1 MNNLTVVPFKNDWK
15 EKEGALG
22 FKMRNDYLFRAFLQC
37 DNESLKAL
45 IASLL
50 YVDVSEI
57 TSAEITNPIILGAS
71 ADDKE
76 IRMDIHVILNK
87 QHPINIEM
95 QTYNRAGWK
104 ERSVLYACRGYDS
117 QKHGDSYEEHP
128 GFRQVTFCDYTLFAE
143 HPAFC
148 STYMLTSTDD
158 PHYIY
163 SDKISLTNIDMTR
176 IDLAS
181 ENDIRFGLVNWAKL
195 FMAETWEDFKM
206 LEEEN
211 KTTKEDYSSPWR
223 MTDEEI
229 MLERMRNIE
238 EGKQMWVSMEKK
250 LEEYKKEAEENKR
263 IICELEEHKKQI
275 DEERKRIDEI
285 YKISR
290 ELEEYEKRGKED
302 KEKIRELKERVAAL
316 EK

>member
-238 EGKQMWVSMEKK
+238 EGKQMWASMEKK

>member
-15 EKEGALG
+15 EKEGPLG

-128 GFRQVTFCDYTLFAE
+128 GFRQVTFCDYTLFVE
-143 HPAFC
+143 HPSFC

-163 SDKISLTNIDMTR
+163 SDKIRLTNIDMTR

-195 FMAETWEDFKM
+195 FMAETWEELKM
-206 LEEEN
+206 LAKKDKTIERAVSSAWQMTEEEII
-211 KTTKEDYSSPWR
+211 R
-223 MTDEEI
+223 
-229 MLERMRNIE
+229 ERMRNRE
-238 EGKQMWVSMEKK
+238 EGEQLWRSMEKE
-250 LEEYKKEAEENKR
+250 LEEYKKQSAEDRKRADEAEKKLL
-263 IICELEEHKKQI
+263 ELQAK
-275 DEERKRIDEI
+275 
-285 YKISR
+285 
-290 ELEEYEKRGKED
+290 L
-302 KEKIRELKERVAAL
+302 AAL

>member
-1 MNNLTVVPFKNDWK
+1 MNKLTVVPFKNDWK

-95 QTYNRAGWK
+95 QTYNRAGWQ

-128 GFRQVTFCDYTLFAE
+128 GFRQVTFCDYTLFVE
-143 HPAFC
+143 HPSFC

-163 SDKISLTNIDMTR
+163 SDKMSLININMTR
-176 IDLAS
+176 IDLATD
-181 ENDIRFGLVNWAKL
+181 NDIKFGLVNWAKL
-195 FMAETWEDFKM
+195 AAF
-206 LEEEN
+206 
-211 KTTKEDYSSPWR
+211 
-223 MTDEEI
+223 
-229 MLERMRNIE
+229 
-238 EGKQMWVSMEKK
+238 EK
-250 LEEYKKEAEENKR
+250 
-263 IICELEEHKKQI
+263 
-275 DEERKRIDEI
+275 
-285 YKISR
+285 
-290 ELEEYEKRGKED
+290 
-302 KEKIRELKERVAAL
+302 
-316 EK
+316 

>member
-117 QKHGDSYEEHP
+117 QKRGDSYEEHP
-128 GFRQVTFCDYTLFAE
+128 GFRQVTFCDYTLFVE
-143 HPAFC
+143 HPSFC

-163 SDKISLTNIDMTR
+163 SDKISLININMTR

-195 FMAETWEDFKM
+195 FMAETWEELKM
-206 LEEEN
+206 LAEKDQTIERAVSSAWQMTEEEII
-211 KTTKEDYSSPWR
+211 R
-223 MTDEEI
+223 
-229 MLERMRNIE
+229 ERMRNRE
-238 EGKQMWVSMEKK
+238 EGEQLWRSMEKQ
-250 LEEYKKEAEENKR
+250 LEEYKKQSAKYQEQSAEDRKRADEAEKKLL
-263 IICELEEHKKQI
+263 ELQAK
-275 DEERKRIDEI
+275 
-285 YKISR
+285 
-290 ELEEYEKRGKED
+290 L
-302 KEKIRELKERVAAL
+302 AAL

>member
-195 FMAETWEDFKM
+195 FMAETWEEPKM
-206 LEEEN
+206 LAEKDQTIERAVSSAWQMTEEEII
-211 KTTKEDYSSPWR
+211 R
-223 MTDEEI
+223 
-229 MLERMRNIE
+229 ERMRNRE
-238 EGKQMWVSMEKK
+238 EGEQLWRSMENNLRNIRSSLLNIRNNPLKTK
-250 LEEYKKEAEENKR
+250 SELTKQKR
-263 IICELEEHKKQI
+263 NFLNFKQ
-275 DEERKRIDEI
+275 
-285 YKISR
+285 S
-290 ELEEYEKRGKED
+290 
-302 KEKIRELKERVAAL
+302 
-316 EK
+316 

>member
-128 GFRQVTFCDYTLFAE
+128 GFRQVTFCDYTLFSE

-148 STYMLTSTDD
+148 STYMLTSADD

-163 SDKISLTNIDMTR
+163 SDKISLININMTR
-176 IDLAS
+176 IDLAT

-195 FMAETWEDFKM
+195 FMAETWEELKM
-206 LEEEN
+206 LAEKNKTIERAVSSAWQMTEEEII
-211 KTTKEDYSSPWR
+211 R
-223 MTDEEI
+223 
-229 MLERMRNIE
+229 ERMRNRE
-238 EGKQMWVSMEKK
+238 EGEQLWRSMEKQ
-250 LEEYKKEAEENKR
+250 LEEYKKQSAEDRKRADEAEKKLL
-263 IICELEEHKKQI
+263 ELQAK
-275 DEERKRIDEI
+275 
-285 YKISR
+285 
-290 ELEEYEKRGKED
+290 L
-302 KEKIRELKERVAAL
+302 AAL

>member
-117 QKHGDSYEEHP
+117 QKRGDSYEEHP
-128 GFRQVTFCDYTLFAE
+128 GFRQVTFCDYTLFVE
-143 HPAFC
+143 HPSFC

-195 FMAETWEDFKM
+195 FMAETWEELKM
-206 LEEEN
+206 LAEKDKTIERAVSSAWQMTEEEII
-211 KTTKEDYSSPWR
+211 R
-223 MTDEEI
+223 
-229 MLERMRNIE
+229 ERMRNRE
-238 EGKQMWVSMEKK
+238 EGEQLWRSMEKK
-250 LEEYKKEAEENKR
+250 LEEYQ
-263 IICELEEHKKQI
+263 KQ
-275 DEERKRIDEI
+275 
-285 YKISR
+285 SA
-290 ELEEYEKRGKED
+290 ED
-302 KEKIRELKERVAAL
+302 KKTISEKEKTISELKAKLAAL

>member
-148 STYMLTSTDD
+148 STYMLTSTND

-163 SDKISLTNIDMTR
+163 SDKISLININMTR
-176 IDLAS
+176 IDLAT

-195 FMAETWEDFKM
+195 FMAETWEELKM
-206 LEEEN
+206 LAEKDKTIERAVSSAWQMTEEEII
-211 KTTKEDYSSPWR
+211 R
-223 MTDEEI
+223 
-229 MLERMRNIE
+229 ERMRNRE
-238 EGKQMWVSMEKK
+238 EGEQLWRSMEKQ
-250 LEEYKKEAEENKR
+250 LEEYKKQSAKYQEQSAIYQRQAAEDKKRADEAEKKLL
-263 IICELEEHKKQI
+263 ELQAK
-275 DEERKRIDEI
+275 
-285 YKISR
+285 
-290 ELEEYEKRGKED
+290 L
-302 KEKIRELKERVAAL
+302 AAL

>member
-1 MNNLTVVPFKNDWK
+1 MGEYNLKVVPFKNDWK

-87 QHPINIEM
+87 HHPINIEM

-117 QKHGDSYEEHP
+117 QKHGDSYDEHP
-128 GFRQVTFCDYTLFAE
+128 GFRQVTFCDYTLFPE
-143 HPAFC
+143 HPSFC
-148 STYMLTSTDD
+148 TTYMLTSTDD

-163 SDKISLTNIDMTR
+163 SDKISLININMTR
-176 IDLAS
+176 IDLATD
-181 ENDIRFGLVNWAKL
+181 NDIKFGLVNWAKL
-195 FMAETWEDFKM
+195 FMAETWEELKM
-206 LEEEN
+206 LAEKDQTIERAVSSAWQMTEEEII
-211 KTTKEDYSSPWR
+211 R
-223 MTDEEI
+223 
-229 MLERMRNIE
+229 ERMRNRE
-238 EGKQMWVSMEKK
+238 EGEQLWRSMEKQ
-250 LEEYKKEAEENKR
+250 LEEYKKQSAEDRKRADEAEKKLL
-263 IICELEEHKKQI
+263 ELQAK
-275 DEERKRIDEI
+275 
-285 YKISR
+285 
-290 ELEEYEKRGKED
+290 L
-302 KEKIRELKERVAAL
+302 AAL